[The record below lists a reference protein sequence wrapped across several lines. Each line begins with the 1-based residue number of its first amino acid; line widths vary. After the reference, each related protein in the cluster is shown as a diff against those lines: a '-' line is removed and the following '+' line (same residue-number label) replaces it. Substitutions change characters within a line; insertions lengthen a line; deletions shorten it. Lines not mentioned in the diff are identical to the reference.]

1 MKGSNLRRKNKLSL
15 KLVVE
20 EKTKRGIPPRPPK
33 VAVSTECTV
42 SNAPTVRNKYS
53 FSSVTNRWPKTIKFM
68 SNTTMSYFLPCFI
81 ENII

>member
-15 KLVVE
+15 KLVAV

-42 SNAPTVRNKYS
+42 SNMPTIRN
-53 FSSVTNRWPKTIKFM
+53 
-68 SNTTMSYFLPCFI
+68 
-81 ENII
+81 